1 MTGFRMGLIAS
12 AAAAAL
18 AAPMGPALAG
28 TTIYDEDNFSVGD
41 NGIDVTVSG
50 YGSYSGY
57 PISGQVLQ
65 ITVNG
70 GAPYTVISW
79 CIDFNHNIN
88 VPGTYTD
95 YQLVPFTPAGLMS
108 VSTELNTPEPAALA
122 DGSAASQTTINE
134 INFLMDLG
142 NTLLAH
148 ANTSTANDVNSAI
161 QIAIWQELYGS
172 AMSYTGASSAVMN
185 DVTDYLAEAS
195 ANDGYKWPGVA
206 VISAGGEQQLAYGVG
221 AVPEPATWALMLLGF
236 AGLGFAGYRKAKAG
250 QTAPSAA

>member
-108 VSTELNTPEPAALA
+108 VSTELKHAGAGGFGRRIGREPDDHQRDQLPHGSRQHAAGA
-122 DGSAASQTTINE
+122 RQHEHGQRRQ
-134 INFLMDLG
+134 LG
-142 NTLLAH
+142 HPDRHLGGTVRVG
-148 ANTSTANDVNSAI
+148 D
-161 QIAIWQELYGS
+161 ELYRR
-172 AMSYTGASSAVMN
+172 
-185 DVTDYLAEAS
+185 LERRHERR
-195 ANDGYKWPGVA
+195 DGL
-206 VISAGGEQQLAYGVG
+206 SQ
-221 AVPEPATWALMLLGF
+221 
-236 AGLGFAGYRKAKAG
+236 
-250 QTAPSAA
+250 